1 MGKYGKS
8 ILTALVCFCI
18 VLVLNFLLPRL
29 LPGDPIAYLT
39 GFSEEEMTPAQYEA
53 YAEALHLNE
62 SGLRQ
67 FGYYLRSLTDGTL
80 GYSFKK
86 DAVVSAL
93 IADRLGVTL
102 QISLPAVLLSTVLG
116 LMWGLRCGVKK
127 DSVFDRL
134 SSGAMIVV
142 NAVPSFVLGL
152 VFIILFCFKQR
163 WFPYTGLNGPDAAPG
178 TFGYVLDRVWHL
190 ALPILTLTL
199 GTLPSRFLL
208 MRATARKA
216 ADEKYVL
223 YARERGLSPRRI
235 RCCYVLPNIVQPFL
249 TMVGMSVSICV
260 GGSLIVENLF
270 SVSGMGKLLTDA
282 VYSLDYPLM
291 QGILFISTLI
301 MAAAVILTDVCC
313 ILIDPKLRLGGAK

>member
-1 MGKYGKS
+1 MGKYWKS
-8 ILTALVCFCI
+8 IGTALGCFLI

-53 YAEALHLNE
+53 YADALHLND
-62 SGLRQ
+62 SLLRQ
-67 FGYYLRSLTDGTL
+67 FGYYLKSLLDGTL

-86 DAVVSAL
+86 DAVVSEL
-93 IADRLGVTL
+93 ISDRLGVTL

-116 LMWGLRCGVKK
+116 LVWGLRCGVKK

-134 SSGAMIVV
+134 SSGAMIVL
-142 NAVPSFVLGL
+142 NAIPAFVMGL
-152 VFIILFCFKQR
+152 VFIILFCFKHR
-163 WFPYTGLNGPDAAPG
+163 WLPYTGLNGPDAVPG
-178 TFGYVLDRVWHL
+178 SFGYFLDRLRHL
-190 ALPILTLTL
+190 LLPVLTLTL
-199 GTLPSRFLL
+199 ATLPSRFLL
-208 MRATARKA
+208 MRSTARKA

-235 RCCYVLPNIVQPFL
+235 RYTYVLPNIVQPFL
-249 TMVGMSVSICV
+249 TMVGMSVSLCV

-270 SVSGMGKLLTDA
+270 SISGMGKLLTDA

-291 QGILFISTLI
+291 QGILFVSTLL
-301 MAAAVILTDVCC
+301 MAAAVIVTEVCC